1 MFKRDNRP
9 DAPID
14 NLISVGTRID
24 GDVQFTG
31 GMHLDGTVSGSVK
44 PKDGA
49 ANRLVIGATGLV
61 QGSVEAQIVELS
73 GTVLGDIVAG
83 TRIVLASTARIEGNL
98 QRAIAW
104 RPRQIKGNQQARGR
118 STNPNT
124 DPVILQRG
132 CRSAS

>member
-14 NLISVGTRID
+14 NLISAGTRID
-24 GDVQFTG
+24 GDVQFSG

-49 ANRLVIGATGLV
+49 ANRLVIGVAGLV

-83 TRIVLASTARIEGNL
+83 TRIALGSTARIEGNL
-98 QRAIAW
+98 HYGAIEMAAGA
-104 RPRQIKGNQQARGR
+104 QIKGKLIKLEAG
-118 STNPNT
+118 STP
-124 DPVILQRG
+124 
-132 CRSAS
+132 A

>member
-14 NLISVGTRID
+14 NLISAGTRID

-44 PKDGA
+44 PRDGA

-73 GTVLGDIVAG
+73 GTVLGDITAG
-83 TRIVLASTARIEGNL
+83 TRIALASTARIEGNL
-98 QRAIAW
+98 HYGAIEMAAGA
-104 RPRQIKGNQQARGR
+104 QIKGKLVKLEAGAK
-118 STNPNT
+118 TP
-124 DPVILQRG
+124 
-132 CRSAS
+132 

>member
-14 NLISVGTRID
+14 NLISAGTRIE
-24 GDVQFTG
+24 GDVQFSG

-83 TRIVLASTARIEGNL
+83 TRIALGSTARIEGNL
-98 QRAIAW
+98 HYGAIEMAAGA
-104 RPRQIKGNQQARGR
+104 RIKGKLVKLESG
-118 STNPNT
+118 SP
-124 DPVILQRG
+124 PP
-132 CRSAS
+132 